1 VERRQAGELSW
12 AELDLAGLG
21 GTAFVYKTL
30 DLLSTTSH
38 EHRIR
43 DRAVLDARAATEMK
57 SRVPASMTE
66 VP

>member
-1 VERRQAGELSW
+1 MERRQGGELSW
-12 AELDLAGLG
+12 AGLSLAGLG

-43 DRAVLDARAATEMK
+43 DRAVLGTRAATEMK